1 MKRILGL
8 LAGSLF
14 FLNGFAQHYYNDII
28 SNQLSNAN
36 YRLLKKSNLFRVNG
50 VSFEADDSRTDNF
63 MLRQELSRDRRKLI
77 TTSTS
82 PQNISSITVSWFE
95 NERLKKTTDS
105 LRNVTNITEFE
116 YDAAGRL
123 SKITSQSIDPE
134 HGGNTI
140 EVHQWF
146 YKENGTPDHM
156 LKIKNKTDTVRVE
169 FVYDEKD
176 NLAEERWK
184 KNNRLIET
192 YYYYYN
198 DQKQLTDIV
207 RYNARVKQMLPDYI
221 FEYDA
226 NGRVSQMIQTLQGSN
241 NYLRWEYTYNEKGL
255 KQKELCYDKRRRLLG
270 RIEYAYTK

>member
-1 MKRILGL
+1 MKRIIGL

-105 LRNVTNITEFE
+105 LRNVTNTTEFE

-241 NYLRWEYTYNEKGL
+241 NYLRWEYAYNEKGL
-255 KQKELCYDKRRRLLG
+255 KQKELCYDKKRRLLG